1 MLLKN
6 FVRLEQ
12 TGDATIETGEWRC
25 TISFSSI
32 GEFLKQMDFYF
43 PLKSKHLRLAASISR
58 MSKSVQQ
65 VNLNISSNGHLKMRF
80 LNISRSKLTCW
91 KSRSISFM
99 NPLKSGG
106 GWNKHLLSSRCLSC
120 WKVKSWEGKWYD
132 SSPEHISRVNS
143 WTFFFDKK
151 SIQWVI
157 SGQLFTLGP

>member
-58 MSKSVQQ
+58 VSKSCA
-65 VNLNISSNGHLKMRF
+65 
-80 LNISRSKLTCW
+80 TCQRQSFKQW
-91 KSRSISFM
+91 ASGNKIVKYRWIKSD
-99 NPLKSGG
+99 
-106 GWNKHLLSSRCLSC
+106 
-120 WKVKSWEGKWYD
+120 KVKIKINKLRKSFKTGCKYRTWFMTALACR
-132 SSPEHISRVNS
+132 SRVNNLKIDHQ
-143 WTFFFDKK
+143 TQALD
-151 SIQWVI
+151 V
-157 SGQLFTLGP
+157 